1 MLLDHLDGSLDAD
14 EPTTDDGA
22 ATSARFATDQAGSAP
37 GAAPVAGVD
46 AGGTVWTLT
55 AGRWSR
61 AGALPGPPEAFTVA
75 GDGTFLAAT
84 AAGVHSSADAG
95 ASWTRIAA
103 TTS

>member
-1 MLLDHLDGSLDAD
+1 MVPWVGLSRR
-14 EPTTDDGA
+14 PTTVRLLVRRVRPIRRVLPPA
-22 ATSARFATDQAGSAP
+22 QH
-37 GAAPVAGVD
+37 PVAGVD
-46 AGGTVWTLT
+46 AGGTVWTLA

-61 AGALPGPPEAFTVA
+61 AGALPGRPEAFTVA

-95 ASWTRIAA
+95 GSWARIAA